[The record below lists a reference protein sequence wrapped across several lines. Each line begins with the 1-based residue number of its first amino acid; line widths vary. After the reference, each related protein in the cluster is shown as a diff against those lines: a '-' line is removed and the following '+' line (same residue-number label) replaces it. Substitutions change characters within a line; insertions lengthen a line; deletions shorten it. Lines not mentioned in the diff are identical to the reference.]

1 MPDHWAEA
9 HKAALGHI
17 IACWEAEFD
26 EDENIE
32 NPASAPYCGCETCV
46 VREVLYAAYPH
57 LEKHFK
63 ENNDDVHGV

>member
-1 MPDHWAEA
+1 MTSHWEEA
-9 HKAALGHI
+9 HTTARAHL

-26 EDENIE
+26 EDADVE
-32 NPASAPYCGCETCV
+32 NPASSPYCGCETCI
-46 VREVLYAAYPH
+46 VREVLYAAYPA